1 MADVDASAGSP
12 AVNDCSI
19 ELDCVAQPPSLLETV
34 PDVQI
39 INAEGVEIKVEQ
51 IEHGRSEG
59 VDSDADHESTVP
71 RSVSKEPNPGVGTEI
86 KVEEEYMEVKVCE
99 VGESSEDGTLCKQE
113 GASNDENNSGI
124 RSWHFK
130 DCESDF
136 EEKYEIVS
144 SHDGSQLDDSS
155 GEYNYTLI
163 NRMGKKSLTCGICG
177 KFFSGHRGFYGHM
190 LSHREKHVKTAY
202 ANNERPYKCDEC
214 GKSYQSF
221 GFFLSHQRSHMNAMK
236 SVFNDLA
243 QLKKKSFECLYCGR
257 SYSRVS
263 ALEAHQRCH
272 ADVKLFKA
280 LNPEKQMQTKTEKR
294 FSCEECGKLYS
305 TTAGLNAHRRYH
317 SEIEPK
323 VFISKEKEIFKCL
336 ECGRHFSSKAAMKTH
351 ERWHSYRKG
360 LKSGTEDNLSEAKK
374 EKPFKCT
381 ECEKS
386 YYLVTCLENHY
397 RMMHADITPSK
408 SFLHQVGQLEKKS
421 FECPICGKRF
431 TRATALQSHQ
441 RNHSSWEL
449 YGFAEE
455 DLENSSEEEVI
466 EKKDRTFVARLV
478 IPKGVNQE
486 VTTNEPVLD
495 SPPPQVHSRPMERK
509 KRFKCLDCRKT
520 FVSRLAL
527 QVHRYWHTWRLRP
540 LKSCDTT
547 LVDSKKPFQCSECG
561 KGYYFLQS
569 FRSHIQKHRNGKSL
583 MPFLFQYERAQENS
597 SECAE
602 CGKRFC
608 KASTLQLH
616 RQLHAKKLVCDVRR
630 NHYNCNKCG
639 KCYNSVEA
647 FSQHQKSH
655 SSDGI
660 SETHENHS
668 KTAQVDLGTNNMVL
682 GDKPYPCRVCGKAY
696 WTFGALYRHKR
707 CHVKQRPLVFFNYFK
722 WRIFKANI
730 CPCPHCGKIFSL
742 PAVRECHIQLH
753 KNESN
758 GKPLNSKKLYS
769 CTVCGKTYT
778 FYKCFKTHE
787 LLFHKTL
794 KSSELCHQT
803 PVLERSYE
811 CSKCGK
817 NFSHASSLSS
827 HMLSHL
833 DANPENLYQCP
844 DCKKMFSSRMAVRSH
859 RQWHKRSAKLL
870 MDCKQPVSLSDAS
883 SLHNT
888 IGPLIAPTALVTNP
902 VSHVSSEGKVQSSE
916 QLPSIVKL
924 KQPVNQDN
932 TTQPFKSFTIK
943 IPFSHYLFK
952 QSVLKDCSKSDKDLS
967 EPVSRC
973 LDCGNCVGECSE
985 FCSHRPMNQ
994 KKELNESTT
1003 ADVHRNME
1011 KTAVDS
1017 GPYKC
1022 IVCGEGFFF
1031 VYALQKHEL
1040 LHKEAILKL
1049 PNHEP
1054 IPSKE
1059 VGSSS
1064 FQNEPAQGSSLRKQ
1078 YHCSDCEKTYCSRGA
1093 LYNHRKIHANLG
1105 SVKLISKQAETLGK
1119 DSSTSQN
1126 QSEIL
1131 NKSSSCFRNG
1141 NCSETPSMLYMC
1153 LTCKASFR
1161 SPLDLNNHIKL
1172 HFGDKGDTNYKQ
1184 KPDEVMQP
1192 KQCPIKCY
1200 KCGMSFTSLHKLKL
1214 HRSQARSKPYC
1225 CLICCRAY
1233 NSESSLQRHIPRH
1246 SLKRP
1251 HVCKYCNMR
1260 FRVPAELSYHIN
1272 THTGEKPYS
1281 CMHCSMTFSHRGNL
1295 CTHLK
1300 KVHGNVPSKM
1310 VKTSLSSS
1318 ANILNCYRC
1327 GLCKKVF
1334 RYPSDLTRHMLIHTG
1349 ERPFKCKSCFR
1360 TFKQKN
1366 KLKYHEYTCSKPNS
1380 SVCEKEVKV
1389 NQFSSP
1395 LPPPKDT
1402 TVFCCTECKQTFTTE
1417 PSLHQHYIRHAR
1429 GDL

>member
-1 MADVDASAGSP
+1 
-12 AVNDCSI
+12 
-19 ELDCVAQPPSLLETV
+19 
-34 PDVQI
+34 
-39 INAEGVEIKVEQ
+39 
-51 IEHGRSEG
+51 
-59 VDSDADHESTVP
+59 
-71 RSVSKEPNPGVGTEI
+71 
-86 KVEEEYMEVKVCE
+86 
-99 VGESSEDGTLCKQE
+99 
-113 GASNDENNSGI
+113 
-124 RSWHFK
+124 
-130 DCESDF
+130 
-136 EEKYEIVS
+136 
-144 SHDGSQLDDSS
+144 
-155 GEYNYTLI
+155 
-163 NRMGKKSLTCGICG
+163 
-177 KFFSGHRGFYGHM
+177 M
-190 LSHREKHVKTAY
+190 LSHRAKHVKAAY

-294 FSCEECGKLYS
+294 FSCDECGKLYS

-323 VFISKEKEIFKCL
+323 VFISKEKEMFKCL
-336 ECGRHFSSKAAMKTH
+336 ECGRPFSSKAAMKTH
-351 ERWHSYRKG
+351 ERWHSY
-360 LKSGTEDNLSEAKK
+360 
-374 EKPFKCT
+374 
-381 ECEKS
+381 
-386 YYLVTCLENHY
+386 
-397 RMMHADITPSK
+397 
-408 SFLHQVGQLEKKS
+408 QKKS

-455 DLENSSEEEVI
+455 DLENSSEEE
-466 EKKDRTFVARLV
+466 
-478 IPKGVNQE
+478 
-486 VTTNEPVLD
+486 
-495 SPPPQVHSRPMERK
+495 
-509 KRFKCLDCRKT
+509 
-520 FVSRLAL
+520 
-527 QVHRYWHTWRLRP
+527 
-540 LKSCDTT
+540 
-547 LVDSKKPFQCSECG
+547 
-561 KGYYFLQS
+561 
-569 FRSHIQKHRNGKSL
+569 
-583 MPFLFQYERAQENS
+583 
-597 SECAE
+597 
-602 CGKRFC
+602 
-608 KASTLQLH
+608 
-616 RQLHAKKLVCDVRR
+616 LHAKKLVCDVRR
-630 NHYNCNKCG
+630 NHCNCNKCG

-668 KTAQVDLGTNNMVL
+668 KITQVDLDTNNMVL

-707 CHVKQRPLVFFNYFK
+707 CHVKQRPLAFFNYFK
-722 WRIFKANI
+722 WRIFKANM
-730 CPCPHCGKIFSL
+730 CPCPHCGKSFSL

-787 LLFHKTL
+787 LLFHKSL
-794 KSSELCHQT
+794 KSTELCHQT

-817 NFSHASSLSS
+817 NFRHASSLSS

-833 DANPENLYQCP
+833 EANLENLYQCP
-844 DCKKMFSSRMAVRSH
+844 DCKKMFNSRMAVRSH

-870 MDCKQPVSLSDAS
+870 VDCKQPVSLSES
-883 SLHNT
+883 SSFHNT
-888 IGPLIAPTALVTNP
+888 IGPLISPSALATNT

-952 QSVLKDCSKSDKDLS
+952 ESVLKDCSKFDKDLS

-985 FCSHRPMNQ
+985 FCSHGPMNQ
-994 KKELNESTT
+994 KRELNESTI

-1040 LHKEAILKL
+1040 LHKEAVLKL
-1049 PNHEP
+1049 PNHEA
-1054 IPSKE
+1054 ISSKE
-1059 VGSSS
+1059 VVSSS
-1064 FQNEPAQGSSLRKQ
+1064 FQNEPAQGSSLRKL
-1078 YHCSDCEKTYCSRGA
+1078 YHCPDCEKTYSSRGA
-1093 LYNHRKIHANLG
+1093 LYNHRKTHGNVG
-1105 SVKLISKQAETLGK
+1105 SVKLLGKQAETVGK
-1119 DSSTSQN
+1119 DSSSSQN
-1126 QSEIL
+1126 QSESL
-1131 NKSSSCFRNG
+1131 NKSSCFRNG

-1172 HFGDKGDTNYKQ
+1172 HFGEKGDTDEKL
-1184 KPDEVMQP
+1184 KPDEVMHP

-1260 FRVPAELSYHIN
+1260 FRVPAELSYHVN
-1272 THTGEKPYS
+1272 THTGEKPFS
-1281 CMHCSMTFSHRGNL
+1281 CMLCSMTFSHRGNL
-1295 CTHLK
+1295 
-1300 KVHGNVPSKM
+1300 
-1310 VKTSLSSS
+1310 
-1318 ANILNCYRC
+1318 Y
-1327 GLCKKVF
+1327 
-1334 RYPSDLTRHMLIHTG
+1334 LTRHMLIHTG

-1366 KLKYHEYTCSKPNS
+1366 KLKYHEYTCSKPNT

-1395 LPPPKDT
+1395 LPPPTDT